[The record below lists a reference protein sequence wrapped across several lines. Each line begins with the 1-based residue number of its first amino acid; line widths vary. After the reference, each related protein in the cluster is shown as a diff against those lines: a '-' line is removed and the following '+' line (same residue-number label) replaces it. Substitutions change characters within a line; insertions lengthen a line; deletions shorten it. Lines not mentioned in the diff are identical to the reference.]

1 MELLK
6 HDIEI
11 EFPELKGKIQTLRS
25 THSSFA
31 RLYDGYEEVNRT
43 IRKAEMG
50 GVVMT
55 EAELEE
61 LKKQRV
67 KLKDDMVRLLR
78 SS

>member
-25 THSSFA
+25 THSPFA
-31 RLYDGYEEVNRT
+31 RLYDGYEEVNHT

-50 GVVMT
+50 GMVMT